1 MTLRGWFVTG
11 TDTGVGKTLISAA
24 LLHGL
29 AQQGLRCAGL
39 KPVAAGVTPPER
51 INEDVHLLHQASTI
65 ALEPHEVG
73 PCQLREPCA
82 PTIAAAL
89 EGRTIDRAQLKQTAM
104 TLAARTDILIIE
116 GVGGFCVPLGAD
128 WDSADLACD
137 YGLPVILVVGL
148 RLGGIN
154 HALLTAQ
161 AVAQRGLPLA
171 GWIGNTIA
179 APMSAP
185 MPHLKENLATLTH
198 ELHRRHGAPCLGVV
212 PWVEAAM
219 PEVIAKSLNLEA
231 LLPH

>member
-29 AQQGLRCAGL
+29 AARGLRCAGL
-39 KPVAAGVTPPER
+39 KPVAAGVTPPQHV
-51 INEDVHLLHQASTI
+51 NEDVQLLQQASAV
-65 ALEPHEVG
+65 ALQPDEVG

-82 PTIAAAL
+82 PTIAADL
-89 EGRTIDRAQLKQTAM
+89 EGRSIDRAQLKQAAM
-104 TLAARTDILIIE
+104 TLAPRADALIIE

-148 RLGGIN
+148 RLGCIN

-161 AVAQRGLPLA
+161 AIVQRGLPLA

-179 APMSAP
+179 PPIHS
-185 MPHLKENLATLTH
+185 MPHLKENLATLKH
-198 ELHRRHGAPCLGVV
+198 ELHRRHRTPCLGVV
-212 PWVEAAM
+212 PWTTPATPEAI
-219 PEVIAKSLNLEA
+219 VNHLNLEA
-231 LLPH
+231 LHPL